1 MPELVFPRRIIY
13 DENVG
18 DSLVNLLAT
27 LNASKALIIT
37 DKNIGE
43 AGLLDT
49 ITSSLKQAGI
59 SFAIYNN
66 VKPEPPIDTA
76 SEIANLASNVKP
88 DVFIAVGG
96 GSVIDAAKAGTVK
109 YVRPDLDVRSISPFE
124 NIGLE
129 ARKPVLIAVPTT
141 SGTGSDA
148 TLGIVL
154 TDHTED
160 GRVKLALGSPEV
172 VPYASILD
180 PNMVLSLPRNLK
192 VWTGTDALSHA
203 LEAYVSNQ
211 ANPVS
216 DALAEKAIALLF
228 RYLPEAV
235 TGDAVAVSK
244 VHLAATMAG
253 ATFSNSGLGVAHAIA
268 HPLGSI
274 LGTHHGMTVGIVL
287 PYVIEY
293 YLKHSPEVAAK
304 YNTLA
309 GIVSLQ
315 LGRDIGGII
324 DGIKWLYDRLGFP
337 LRFGE
342 AGVAREKYVE
352 AVEKVPF
359 MALQDADMAFAPVI
373 PDPEEIK
380 SLLEKMY

>member
-13 DENVG
+13 DENAG
-18 DSLVNLLAT
+18 DTLANLLAT
-27 LNASKALIIT
+27 LNATKALIIT
-37 DKNIGE
+37 DKNIRK

-49 ITSSLKQAGI
+49 ITSSLNRAGI
-59 SFAIYNN
+59 SFNIYDD

-76 SEIANLASNVKP
+76 SEIANLASNEKP
-88 DVFIAVGG
+88 DAFIAIGG
-96 GSVIDAAKAGTVK
+96 GSVIDAAKAGIVK

-148 TLGIVL
+148 TLGVVL
-154 TDHTED
+154 TDYTED
-160 GRVKLALGSPEV
+160 GKVKLALGSPEV

-180 PNMVLSLPRNLK
+180 PSIILSLPRNLK

-216 DALAEKAIALLF
+216 DALAEKAVALLF
-228 RYLPEAV
+228 RYLPDAV
-235 TGDAVAVSK
+235 TGDVDAVSK

-253 ATFSNSGLGVAHAIA
+253 AAFSNSGLGMAHAIA
-268 HPLGSI
+268 HPLGST

-293 YLKHSPEVAAK
+293 NIEHSPEVAAK
-304 YNTLA
+304 YNTLS

-315 LGRDIGGII
+315 LGRDIGSII
-324 DGIKWLYDRLGFP
+324 DGVKWLYGKLGFP
-337 LRFGE
+337 SRFRE